1 MAAML
6 LAACTDQPEADNT
19 GDNYAGSPADE
30 DGGGSG
36 DGSGSDDGAADDGGD
51 GDGDAGDDTDMV
63 DPGTMADAG
72 DMYSPTLSTGCPAY
86 NSGVYTPFE
95 NYGPVTTGKVSQYPW
110 RGQGST
116 YPDTVEDFRSYST
129 PSTVECSASKGTR
142 NYLDV
147 TSGCLS
153 AVSAEGGIAGQI
165 HGTSSGYYRSFSLP
179 FDSAS
184 GRKVA
189 WTDMGVEYRF
199 KYSQWTGDVS
209 GPGFKIFGRYMTE
222 YDLYVGSWRMDGVVQ
237 IQKKHCG
244 VYTVLKRINFGAP
257 SPNVWHTIK
266 FETVGN
272 QQKLYLDGQLVMT
285 TTDDTIKRGT
295 AGIRID
301 SAESSLIDD
310 WRVYAP

>member
-1 MAAML
+1 
-6 LAACTDQPEADNT
+6 
-19 GDNYAGSPADE
+19 
-30 DGGGSG
+30 
-36 DGSGSDDGAADDGGD
+36 
-51 GDGDAGDDTDMV
+51 
-63 DPGTMADAG
+63 
-72 DMYSPTLSTGCPAY
+72 
-86 NSGVYTPFE
+86 
-95 NYGPVTTGKVSQYPW
+95 
-110 RGQGST
+110 
-116 YPDTVEDFRSYST
+116 
-129 PSTVECSASKGTR
+129 
-142 NYLDV
+142 
-147 TSGCLS
+147 
-153 AVSAEGGIAGQI
+153 
-165 HGTSSGYYRSFSLP
+165 
-179 FDSAS
+179 
-184 GRKVA
+184 
-189 WTDMGVEYRF
+189 
-199 KYSQWTGDVS
+199 
-209 GPGFKIFGRYMTE
+209 MTE